1 MKRQWNQ
8 NKASSARAS
17 PGLQGCCAFGAVGA
31 WARCVSAKRQALHH
45 PSTASIH
52 MDPIRPSTPLP
63 VLSCPSLFLRV
74 PPVRGTLVL
83 SKCQSPVSLQSS
95 PLVLA
100 RPVPPLPSCCCQCH
114 LIPPV
119 LLPPFRPDHRAA
131 AREPP
136 TASPRE
142 YHIISGVCCARH
154 RVEPTEATIRTKS
167 TGAPG
172 DPPPG
177 VIVLRPTPLA
187 LVPSSLIIWGS
198 SSRPPSPTARRAY
211 LTALET

>member
-1 MKRQWNQ
+1 VEPEQKRLAPAHRQG
-8 NKASSARAS
+8 SRAAALLA
-17 PGLQGCCAFGAVGA
+17 PLVLGRGAFLRNGR
-31 WARCVSAKRQALHH
+31 RCTIHPLH
-45 PSTASIH
+45 PSTWIPSV
-52 MDPIRPSTPLP
+52 RPPP
-63 VLSCPSLFLRV
+63 CLSCPAVFLRV

-187 LVPSSLIIWGS
+187 LAPSSLIIPGS